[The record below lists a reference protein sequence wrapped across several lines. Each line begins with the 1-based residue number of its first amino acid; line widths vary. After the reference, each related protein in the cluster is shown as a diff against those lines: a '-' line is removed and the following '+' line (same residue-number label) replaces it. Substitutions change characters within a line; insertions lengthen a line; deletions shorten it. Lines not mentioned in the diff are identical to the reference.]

1 MYEPYCLRA
10 ARACLSVLLALVIV
24 ASRATAE
31 PLPPSA
37 AGSASAPAAP
47 RTPPNTAPA
56 ASASASAPAAPAT
69 APTLPAASVA
79 SVPPAPD
86 AAAPAPS
93 TPAPT
98 ANQPAEND
106 ERTWLKRVYDQ
117 VADSVVLIE
126 TERGTGSGFFF
137 YNARYVATALHV
149 VDEAE
154 TIIVSATDGR
164 RWQGHLVAYSEEH
177 DTALVDLGQE
187 AQGVRL
193 LAPYHGTVDIGETVA
208 VIGHPFSGLE
218 RSLPRL
224 RGLLNWSLTQG
235 VVGAVAGSWL
245 QTDAAI
251 NPGNSGGPVL
261 NHRGEVLGVVS
272 AKLTNA
278 QGIGMIARIERVE
291 ELIPKIG
298 RQPERRETVAF
309 DGLELGFAMNW
320 ADVVIDGFDVGAG
333 MRFVKHYPVW
343 FRLGFLG
350 GDVEPEDPLV
360 IATRL
365 ERFSAEIVGGYAL
378 PLNDTIELTPN
389 LGLAVFYDRWH
400 DSSLRIDQTI
410 ACANPPCFVDGKVVR
425 SSQAELRVLPLIGAT
440 LDIGHLRL
448 SYAYELDLSG
458 SDRSQH
464 RALFALT
471 L

>member
-1 MYEPYCLRA
+1 
-10 ARACLSVLLALVIV
+10 
-24 ASRATAE
+24 
-31 PLPPSA
+31 
-37 AGSASAPAAP
+37 
-47 RTPPNTAPA
+47 
-56 ASASASAPAAPAT
+56 
-69 APTLPAASVA
+69 
-79 SVPPAPD
+79 
-86 AAAPAPS
+86 
-93 TPAPT
+93 
-98 ANQPAEND
+98 
-106 ERTWLKRVYDQ
+106 

-126 TERGTGSGFFF
+126 TELGTGSGFFF
-137 YNARYVATALHV
+137 YNTRYVATALHV
-149 VDEAE
+149 VDDAE

-164 RWQGHLVAYSEEH
+164 RWEGLVVAYSKEH
-177 DTALVDLGQE
+177 DVALVDLGQE
-187 AQGVRL
+187 VPGAHL
-193 LAPYHGTVDIGETVA
+193 LPPYRGDVQVGETVA

-261 NHRGEVLGVVS
+261 NQRGEVLGVVS

-278 QGIGMIARIERVE
+278 SGIGMIARIARVE
-291 ELIPKIG
+291 ELIPKVG
-298 RQPERRETVAF
+298 KQPPPREMVAF
-309 DGLELGFAMNW
+309 DGLELGFALNW
-320 ADVVIDGFDVGAG
+320 ADVVIDGFDLGAG
-333 MRFVKHYPVW
+333 VRFVKRYPVVV
-343 FRLGFLG
+343 RLGFLG
-350 GDVEPEDPLV
+350 GDVEPEDPVV

-365 ERFSAEIVGGYAL
+365 ERFSAEITGGYSL
-378 PLNDTIELTPN
+378 PLGDYLELSPH
-389 LGLAVFYDRWH
+389 LGMAFFYDRWH
-400 DSSLRIDQTI
+400 DSSLRIDQTF
-410 ACANPPCFVDGKVVR
+410 ACATPPCFVDGKVVR
-425 SSQAELRVLPLIGAT
+425 STEAEFRVLPLIGAT

>member
-1 MYEPYCLRA
+1 VYE
-10 ARACLSVLLALVIV
+10 
-24 ASRATAE
+24 
-31 PLPPSA
+31 
-37 AGSASAPAAP
+37 
-47 RTPPNTAPA
+47 
-56 ASASASAPAAPAT
+56 
-69 APTLPAASVA
+69 
-79 SVPPAPD
+79 
-86 AAAPAPS
+86 
-93 TPAPT
+93 
-98 ANQPAEND
+98 
-106 ERTWLKRVYDQ
+106 K

-137 YNARYVATALHV
+137 YNPRYVATALHV

-164 RWQGHLVAYSEEH
+164 RWAGKLVAYSEEH
-177 DTALVDLGQE
+177 DTALVDLGQD
-187 AQGVRL
+187 AQGAHL
-193 LAPYHGTVDIGETVA
+193 LTPYHGNVEIGETVA

-261 NHRGEVLGVVS
+261 NQRGEVLGVVS

-278 QGIGMIARIERVE
+278 SGIGMIARIERVE
-291 ELIPKIG
+291 ELVPKIG
-298 RQPERRETVAF
+298 RQPERHETVAF
-309 DGLELGFAMNW
+309 DGLELGFAVNW

-333 MRFVKHYPVW
+333 MRFVKHYPVF

-350 GDVEPEDPLV
+350 GDVEPEDDIV

-365 ERFSAEIVGGYAL
+365 ERFSAEITGGYAL
-378 PLNDTIELTPN
+378 PLNDFLELTPN
-389 LGLAVFYDRWH
+389 LGLALFYDRWH
-400 DSSLRIDQTI
+400 DSSLRIDQTY
-410 ACANPPCFVDGKVVR
+410 ACATPPCFVDGKVVR
-425 SSQAELRVLPLIGAT
+425 STDVEFRVLPLVGAT
-440 LDIGHLRL
+440 LDIGHLRV

-464 RALFALT
+464 RALFALR

>member
-1 MYEPYCLRA
+1 M
-10 ARACLSVLLALVIV
+10 IV
-24 ASRATAE
+24 VSRASAQSAAPSAAAPSPAPVAPVAPAAPGPVTPAPTPG
-31 PLPPSA
+31 PLPPGPLA
-37 AGSASAPAAP
+37 PDGSVPAPPANSPAASAPA
-47 RTPPNTAPA
+47 PNDDRA
-56 ASASASAPAAPAT
+56 
-69 APTLPAASVA
+69 
-79 SVPPAPD
+79 
-86 AAAPAPS
+86 
-93 TPAPT
+93 
-98 ANQPAEND
+98 
-106 ERTWLKRVYDQ
+106 WLKTVYEK

-137 YNARYVATALHV
+137 YSPRYVATALHV

-164 RWQGHLVAYSEEH
+164 RWEGRLAAYSEEH
-177 DTALVDLGQE
+177 DTALVDLGQDVPG
-187 AQGVRL
+187 AHL

-261 NHRGEVLGVVS
+261 NQQGEVLGVVS

-291 ELIPKIG
+291 ELVPKIG
-298 RQPERRETVAF
+298 RQPARRETVAF

-343 FRLGFLG
+343 LRLGFLG

-365 ERFSAEIVGGYAL
+365 ERFSAEITGGYAL
-378 PLNDTIELTPN
+378 PLNDYLELTPN

-400 DSSLRIDQTI
+400 DSALRIDQTY
-410 ACANPPCFVDGKVVR
+410 ACATPPCFVDGKVVR
-425 SSQAELRVLPLIGAT
+425 STDVEFRVLPLVGLT
-440 LDIGHLRL
+440 FDIGHLRL

>member
-1 MYEPYCLRA
+1 MPPLAPEPA
-10 ARACLSVLLALVIV
+10 A
-24 ASRATAE
+24 
-31 PLPPSA
+31 PPSV
-37 AGSASAPAAP
+37 APAAP
-47 RTPPNTAPA
+47 VAPGPNA
-56 ASASASAPAAPAT
+56 
-69 APTLPAASVA
+69 
-79 SVPPAPD
+79 PPAD
-86 AAAPAPS
+86 RSWMKA
-93 TPAPT
+93 
-98 ANQPAEND
+98 
-106 ERTWLKRVYDQ
+106 VYEQ
-117 VADSVVLIE
+117 VAGSVVLIE
-126 TERGTGSGFFF
+126 TELGTGSGFFF

-149 VDEAE
+149 VDDAE

-164 RWQGHLVAYSEEH
+164 RWEGQVVAYSREH
-177 DTALVDLGQE
+177 DVALVDLGQE
-187 AQGVRL
+187 APGVRL
-193 LAPYHGTVDIGETVA
+193 LVPYRGDVAVGETVA

-261 NHRGEVLGVVS
+261 NQRGEVLGVVS

-278 QGIGMIARIERVE
+278 QGIGMIARIQRVE
-291 ELIPKIG
+291 GLIPKVG
-298 RQPERRETVAF
+298 KMPPPRETVAF
-309 DGLELGFAMNW
+309 DGLELGFALNW

-333 MRFVKHYPVW
+333 VRFVKRYPVMV
-343 FRLGFLG
+343 RLGFLG
-350 GDVEPEDPLV
+350 GDVEPEDDLI

-365 ERFSAEIVGGYAL
+365 ERFSAEITGGYAL
-378 PLNDTIELTPN
+378 PLGDYFELSPN
-389 LGLAVFYDRWH
+389 LGLALFYDRWH
-400 DSSLRIDQTI
+400 DSSLRIDQTV
-410 ACANPPCFVDGKVVR
+410 ACATPPCFVDGKVVR
-425 SSQAELRVLPLIGAT
+425 STELEFRVLPLIGAT
-440 LDIGHLRL
+440 LDFGHLRV